1 MRVVTLPNMP
11 DMYIITLKDHPEG
24 VYSVYDDDEE
34 RVIPIF
40 EEEDDADRYLFMMED
55 DDENPPLQ
63 VVELDSDVIIEACES
78 RGQRYSIITSDD
90 FLIPPDDLE

>member
-40 EEEDDADRYLFMMED
+40 EEEDDADRYLFMMDD
-55 DDENPPLQ
+55 DDESRPLE
-63 VVELDSDVIIEACES
+63 VGGLGSDVRMEACES
-78 RGQRYSIITSDD
+78 RGQRYSISTSDD